1 MATAPHSDA
10 FVFFGMSG
18 DLAHKKIFP
27 ALYLMVKSGALDIP
41 VVGVASSRWT
51 VDDLRKRAEDSITT
65 YGGGVDDQAA
75 FQKLLDLLKYVDGD
89 YNKADTFTRLRKE
102 LGDCKFPIHY
112 LAIPPSM
119 FETVV
124 GGLGESGCAKD
135 ARVVVEKPFGRD
147 LASAQEL
154 NRVLHSV
161 FPEEN
166 IFRIDHYLGKEA
178 TQNILYF
185 RFSNSFLEPIWNR
198 NYVRAVQITMAEDF
212 GVQGRG
218 KFYEEV
224 GALRDVVQN
233 HLFQTVALLAMEP
246 PLGPGVE
253 ALREAK
259 ERVFR
264 AMKTMKR
271 DDLVRGQFA
280 GYRNEPGVAPDS
292 DVETFAAVRLHID
305 SWRWAGVPFYVRAG
319 KELPVTCTEVRVEL
333 HRPPQRVFS
342 EFEELPHQTNY
353 VRFQV
358 DPQIVIAIG
367 ARAKSPGD
375 AFVGED
381 VELYL
386 CDTHPGAETP
396 YERLLGDAMEGDTL
410 LFARE
415 DGVEA
420 SWRVVDDV
428 LTDHD
433 RAIIYAQH
441 TWGPEER
448 ALLLDGTD
456 VWHDPIPAECPPDDD
471 MSQRGANG
479 SRDA

>member
-1 MATAPHSDA
+1 
-10 FVFFGMSG
+10 
-18 DLAHKKIFP
+18 
-27 ALYLMVKSGALDIP
+27 
-41 VVGVASSRWT
+41 VASSQWT
-51 VDDLRKRAEDSITT
+51 VDDLRKRAEDSVTS
-65 YGGGVDDQAA
+65 YGGGIDDRAA
-75 FQKLLDLLKYVDGD
+75 FQKLLGLLQYVDGD
-89 YNKADTFTRLRKE
+89 YTKPATFTKLKKQ
-102 LGDCKFPIHY
+102 LGDCKAPIHY
-112 LAIPPSM
+112 LAIPPSL

-124 GGLGESGCAKD
+124 EGLGKSGCAKD

-147 LASAQEL
+147 LSSAQEL

-161 FPEEN
+161 FPEPN

-185 RFSNSFLEPIWNR
+185 RFANSFLEPIWNR
-198 NYVRAVQITMAEDF
+198 NYVRSVQITMAEDF

-218 KFYEEV
+218 RFYEEV
-224 GALRDVVQN
+224 GALRDVIQN

-246 PLGPGVE
+246 PVGPGVE
-253 ALREAK
+253 ELRDAK
-259 ERVFR
+259 EKVFR
-264 AMKTMKR
+264 AMGTMQR
-271 DDLVRGQFA
+271 GDLVRGQFA
-280 GYRNEPGVAPDS
+280 GYRDEPGVAPDS
-292 DVETFAAVRLHID
+292 DVETFAAVRVHID

-333 HRPPQRVFS
+333 HRPPQAVFS
-342 EFEELPHQTNY
+342 EFEELPHQANY

-358 DPQIVIAIG
+358 DPQIVIAFG

-415 DGVEA
+415 DGVEE

-428 LTDHD
+428 LTDHE
-433 RAIIYAQH
+433 RAVSYREQ
-441 TWGPEER
+441 TWGPEEQ
-448 ALLLDGTD
+448 ALLLDHSE
-456 VWHDPIPAECPPDDD
+456 VWHDPVPAECPPEVDA
-471 MSQRGANG
+471 SRPSPSHSTRPRGT
-479 SRDA
+479 SRL